1 MSQFFGD
8 DAPTSPAA
16 GDPIGSEDYDALADL
31 FLDDGP
37 PLRLTQEDA
46 PPSRRPE
53 PGPPAESS
61 TGAAAERGAIT
72 VEALVLGH
80 LPILAGAWAA
90 QHARSLAKERGAAV
104 ALARLTADA
113 ATVQAVGPRPLLD
126 EMSEQGS
133 LDEAARFA
141 GERCGGVC
149 VRVDATSELDLAA
162 SPRVDRVTLLAG
174 TDEASVVAAYRTLKG
189 LKDAMGEG
197 AFAEGGRPVAV
208 RLMGGGEDES
218 RAAEER
224 LRRVAQAFLEMEI
237 EFLPPAPRI
246 DAGAGATLYSGPGTS
261 EGENRFEPFL
271 AMLARADR
279 EDDAQ
284 TETSS
289 TAEPEAAAGPTLS
302 ERVGLTPLGLACPV
316 APEIELAAD
325 SAGGLHLLGVGA
337 ASADALVAAE
347 GWAEANRAL
356 VGAAAGLPAGF
367 GITARVLTSE
377 PARDRRLLDGRF
389 RVDLLI
395 EMRVGADAAWR
406 CVPLNRADAD
416 DR

>member
-16 GDPIGSEDYDALADL
+16 GDLIGGEDYDALADL

-37 PLRLTQEDA
+37 PLRLIQEEA
-46 PPSRRPE
+46 PPAPSEPTSRTESPPE
-53 PGPPAESS
+53 AV
-61 TGAAAERGAIT
+61 RGALT

-90 QHARSLAKERGAAV
+90 QHARSLAQERGAPV
-104 ALARLTADA
+104 AIARLTADA
-113 ATVQAVGPRPLLD
+113 ATVQAVGPRQMLD
-126 EMSEQGS
+126 DLSDQGS
-133 LDEAARFA
+133 LGDAVRVA
-141 GERCGGVC
+141 GERCGAVC

-174 TDEASVVAAYRTLKG
+174 TDEAAVVAAYRTLKG
-189 LKDAMGEG
+189 LKDAMGEDSV
-197 AFAEGGRPVAV
+197 GGRERPVAV

-237 EFLPPAPRI
+237 GFLPPAPRI

-261 EGENRFEPFL
+261 EGQAGFEPLL
-271 AMLARADR
+271 AMLAQAER
-279 EDDAQ
+279 ENGAEA
-284 TETSS
+284 ETS
-289 TAEPEAAAGPTLS
+289 TNAEPEAAAGPTLS
-302 ERVGLTPLGLACPV
+302 ARVGLTPLGLACPV
-316 APEIELAAD
+316 SPEIELAAD
-325 SAGGLHLLGVGA
+325 EAGELHLLGVGA

-367 GITARVLTSE
+367 GIIARVLTSE

-395 EMRVGADAAWR
+395 EMRVGEDAAWR
-406 CVPLNRADAD
+406 CVPLNRADAEQ
-416 DR
+416 R